1 MSFAD
6 VRKEKQQNRLDE
18 CMCELNLLFTRH
30 KNKIEV
36 WFVDHA

>member
-6 VRKEKQQNRLDE
+6 VRKEKQQNRLE
-18 CMCELNLLFTRH
+18 CKCELNLLFTRH

-36 WFVDHA
+36 WFVANA